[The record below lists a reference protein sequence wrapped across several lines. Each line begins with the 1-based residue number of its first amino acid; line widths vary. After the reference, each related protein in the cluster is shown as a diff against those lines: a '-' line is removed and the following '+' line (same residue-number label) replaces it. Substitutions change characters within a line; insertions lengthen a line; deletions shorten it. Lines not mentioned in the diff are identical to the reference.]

1 MKIRNNYLTP
11 NPLTHLSKCEILVF
25 GANIKGEHKGAFQ
38 MVPQDNA
45 MLFRP

>member
-25 GANIKGEHKGAFQ
+25 GANIKGAHKGGVAKIAYEKFG
-38 MVPQDNA
+38 A
-45 MLFRP
+45 